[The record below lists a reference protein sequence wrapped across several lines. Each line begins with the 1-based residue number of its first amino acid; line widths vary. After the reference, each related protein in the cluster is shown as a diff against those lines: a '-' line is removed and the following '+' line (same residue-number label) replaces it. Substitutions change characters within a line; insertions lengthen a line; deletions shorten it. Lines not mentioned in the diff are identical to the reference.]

1 MNQVRKI
8 VIAAVCL
15 ALCLILPFLTGNNRE
30 LGTLFS
36 LMHLPVLLCGII
48 CGLEYGL
55 LVGFT
60 APLLRSVM
68 FGMPPMPIVAVPMAF
83 ELAAYG
89 LVAGFLYRRLPRGKS
104 SIFVSLIVAMI
115 IGRFVNLAASFLF
128 GTPAILSSLYGLFVG
143 TLPGIIVQLILVP
156 ASVTALRRAGLADV

>member
-1 MNQVRKI
+1 MNQVRKM

-89 LVAGFLYRRLPRGKS
+89 LGAGFLYRRLPRGKS

-128 GTPAILSSLYGLFVG
+128 GTPAILSSLYSLFVG
-143 TLPGIIVQLILVP
+143 TLPGIIVPLILVP

>member
-1 MNQVRKI
+1 MNRVRKM

-128 GTPAILSSLYGLFVG
+128 GTPAILSSLYSLFVG
-143 TLPGIIVQLILVP
+143 TLPGIIVPLILVP

>member
-15 ALCLILPFLTGNNRE
+15 ALCLLLPFLTGNNRE

-68 FGMPPMPIVAVPMAF
+68 FGMPPMPIVAIPMAF

-89 LVAGFLYRRLPRGKS
+89 LVAGFLYRRLPRRKS
-104 SIFVSLIVAMI
+104 VFSKHEVHFV
-115 IGRFVNLAASFLF
+115 LAKHKCCLNF
-128 GTPAILSSLYGLFVG
+128 TED
-143 TLPGIIVQLILVP
+143 
-156 ASVTALRRAGLADV
+156 SVRELTNRMLNNHQ

>member
-128 GTPAILSSLYGLFVG
+128 GTPAILSSLYSLFVG
-143 TLPGIIVQLILVP
+143 TLPGIIVPLILVP

>member
-1 MNQVRKI
+1 
-8 VIAAVCL
+8 
-15 ALCLILPFLTGNNRE
+15 
-30 LGTLFS
+30 
-36 LMHLPVLLCGII
+36 
-48 CGLEYGL
+48 
-55 LVGFT
+55 
-60 APLLRSVM
+60 M

-128 GTPAILSSLYGLFVG
+128 GTPAILSSLYSLFVG
-143 TLPGIIVQLILVP
+143 TLPGIIVPLILVP